1 MEGTNNLNARLQQCA
16 TELTTWNKKEFGNVT
31 RQKAEQRGRLQ
42 VLIQEEDRGSQTVA
56 AEINIVRRQLNELM
70 AREEHMWRQRAQV
83 QWLTEGDKNTRY
95 FHVKASQRRQRNET
109 RGIYNIAGQWMEN
122 QHDIKQ
128 IAVSYFD
135 NLSLHQ
141 SQAKFK
147 MEPELFYQR

>member
-1 MEGTNNLNARLQQCA
+1 
-16 TELTTWNKKEFGNVT
+16 
-31 RQKAEQRGRLQ
+31 
-42 VLIQEEDRGSQTVA
+42 
-56 AEINIVRRQLNELM
+56 M